1 MRSLAFDTLGTSKK
15 LEAAGMER
23 KQAEAVATAIA
34 EREGN
39 IATKYDINLLKD
51 DIKSVK
57 DDIKSVKDDIKS
69 VKDDIKSVRFE
80 FDTKIDS
87 LRAEVASLRTELD
100 TKIDSKFRWLMGMQ
114 MVTVFAVVGLIV
126 SL

>member
-39 IATKYDINLLKD
+39 IATKYDINLL
-51 DIKSVK
+51 K

>member
-1 MRSLAFDTLGTSKK
+1 MNSSSNEKIVMRSLAFDTLGTSKK

-39 IATKYDINLLKD
+39 IATKYDINLL
-51 DIKSVK
+51 
-57 DDIKSVKDDIKS
+57 KDDIKS